1 MPFALQKK
9 EFPCHSLKIDPKCP
23 STNYLEGLTTHCI
36 TPSQLLLLQNTPPP
50 SQLARCISSEYS
62 SPSNSLRYGPK
73 SVGAVAWNSTGHAL
87 SNQWIDRIAV
97 VAWWSR
103 WISTMSGT
111 IKARTDS
118 VTEPAQIA
126 TEFHTALFAQ
136 LGRQG
141 GVEELK
147 MGTAGHVVSASN
159 LEFLAPKPKDSRQLE
174 NSTNCK
180 LVQTT

>member
-1 MPFALQKK
+1 
-9 EFPCHSLKIDPKCP
+9 
-23 STNYLEGLTTHCI
+23 
-36 TPSQLLLLQNTPPP
+36 
-50 SQLARCISSEYS
+50 
-62 SPSNSLRYGPK
+62 
-73 SVGAVAWNSTGHAL
+73 
-87 SNQWIDRIAV
+87 
-97 VAWWSR
+97 
-103 WISTMSGT
+103 MSGT